1 MADSSLDSQIYSA
14 RTNLLSQLKSQG
26 YDVNGYIGFTLTEIN
41 AMVRYE
47 QLDFVVEKENGQ
59 KTFVKFHIAQAL
71 RPAQIKDMV
80 EAYYNI
86 EETLTKNDN
95 LYIITMNDPNDTLIK
110 MVNNIWLRDGI
121 YVMINSVPRLRFN
134 VLEHSLVPKFTV
146 LNEEEDKEFRK
157 KYNITNN
164 SQIPN
169 ISRFDP
175 VAVAIG
181 MRPGQICKILR
192 PSRTAITAPYY
203 RICVI

>member
-1 MADSSLDSQIYSA
+1 MANSSLDAQIYSA

-41 AMVRYE
+41 AMVRYQ

-71 RPAQIKDMV
+71 RPTQIKDMV

-86 EETLTKNDN
+86 EKTLEKSDN
-95 LYIITMNDPNDTLIK
+95 LYIITMNDPNDTLVK

-134 VLEHSLVPKFTV
+134 VLEHSLVPKFIV
-146 LNEEEDKEFRK
+146 LNEEEDNEFRK

>member
-1 MADSSLDSQIYSA
+1 MANSSLDSQIYSA

>member
-1 MADSSLDSQIYSA
+1 MANSSLDSQIYSA

-71 RPAQIKDMV
+71 RPTQIKDMV

>member
-1 MADSSLDSQIYSA
+1 MANSSLDSQIYSA

-71 RPAQIKDMV
+71 RPTQIKDMV

-86 EETLTKNDN
+86 EETLTKSDN